1 MDDLMQTLQQAMQD
15 PNTMATV
22 QKLLENAGSAA
33 PQQPSSE
40 QTGTPDLSGLL
51 SMLGGQAGPSSTPSA
66 PPPAMPDMGAFLKLQ
81 QAFSKMNAEDD
92 NTRLLRAIR
101 PYLRPERQ
109 EKADQ
114 AIRMLRLFALLPALT
129 ESGLLAGLI
138 GGKGNG

>member
-22 QKLLENAGSAA
+22 QKLLENAGSA
-33 PQQPSSE
+33 PQPSSE
-40 QTGTPDLSGLL
+40 QTGAPDLSGLL
-51 SMLGGQAGPSSTPSA
+51 SMLGGQAGPNNTPSA

>member
-1 MDDLMQTLQQAMQD
+1 MQTLQQAMQD

-22 QKLLENAGSAA
+22 QKLLENAGNAA
-33 PQQPSSE
+33 PQPQPE
-40 QTGTPDLSGLL
+40 QTDTPDLSGLL
-51 SMLGGQAGPSSTPSA
+51 SMLSGQAGPNSTPSA

-81 QAFSKMNAEDD
+81 QAFSQMKAEDD

-114 AIRMLRLFALLPALT
+114 AIRMLRLFSLLPALAG
-129 ESGLLAGLI
+129 SGLLASLLG
-138 GGKGNG
+138 GGKENG